1 MKYLRGKIRLRNS
14 LGEGEEEVKD
24 DFWYRT
30 LGEKV
35 IRLKEADWE
44 FHLGHVALQVS
55 VKHPTRDV

>member
-1 MKYLRGKIRLRNS
+1 MKYLREKIRFGNS

-30 LGEKV
+30 LRKKV

-44 FHLGHVALQVS
+44 FHSGHVALQVS
-55 VKHPTRDV
+55 VKYPTRDV